1 MIQDMHI
8 STFLTVNLSLYLV
21 GFWGIMVMQKN
32 LLVTIISLE
41 LLLLS
46 ASLMFV
52 IYGINLDDITG
63 ELMSFFILVIA
74 GSETA
79 IILAILIAYYRR
91 SNNIF
96 VARVP
101 VKG

>member
-1 MIQDMHI
+1 MHI

-79 IILAILIAYYRR
+79 II
-91 SNNIF
+91 
-96 VARVP
+96 
-101 VKG
+101 